1 MDGEELHQKNRES
14 LIANEGFAISM
25 QQVVSGGMLLGAL
38 SQWAQIAPTIGR
50 RSLVGFVFM
59 AGVGLIAA
67 LLAAQ
72 FRHDYR
78 MWDVKAAASLAGGN
92 LKESGTRAERAGRF
106 LWLMRYA
113 MWAATLS
120 LIVAVLVVLANV

>member
-1 MDGEELHQKNRES
+1 MDGEELHLKNRES

-38 SQWAQIAPTIGR
+38 SQWAQILPTIGR
-50 RSLVGFVFM
+50 RSLVGFVLM
-59 AGVGLIAA
+59 AGVALIAA

-78 MWDVKAAASLAGGN
+78 MWDVKASASLVSGRHR
-92 LKESGTRAERAGRF
+92 ESDERAQRAGRF

-113 MWAATLS
+113 MWAATIA
-120 LIVAVLVVLANV
+120 LIVAVLIILSGV